1 MEIQVDHRSIP
12 AAITGGKFERFQH
25 DCHWLVHAAIG
36 HAHFLLNQTGSVE
49 FRSPSAFIGSDI
61 DIRRRHYQHPPSLP
75 PPPSPPPHF
84 QTLFQLL
91 RPTVAISS
99 RFSGRPRKSAPI
111 PSRSRRCS
119 AVLHRRYR
127 NIDDVDVASHFQ
139 MRITFHLNNIW
150 LLFIQIIFGCAIS
163 MRTLLPIYDDCSHP
177 FSGI

>member
-12 AAITGGKFERFQH
+12 AAITRGKFERFRH
-25 DCHWLVHAAIG
+25 DCHWLVHAAIS

-75 PPPSPPPHF
+75 PPPPP
-84 QTLFQLL
+84 
-91 RPTVAISS
+91 
-99 RFSGRPRKSAPI
+99 RPRKSAPI

-139 MRITFHLNNIW
+139 TRITFHLNNIW

-163 MRTLLPIYDDCSHP
+163 MRTLLPIYDDCSRP